1 MHHPGKHSIG
11 RFLMIGIGWT
21 MLVIIVATIAVYFSW
36 NMAMPDLF
44 GAVPMSFSNAFGL
57 VLLAAMASW
66 IPGSWGSRAQR
77 QPSPKNVEREN
88 VEREREDVQ
97 GEEGSRGTR
106 RLACWPAEG
115 PLTADY

>member
-1 MHHPGKHSIG
+1 MYHPGKHSIG

-44 GAVPMSFSNAFGL
+44 GAVPMSFTNAFGL

-66 IPGSWGSRAQR
+66 ILGRGVVGRNFNPRRRMW
-77 QPSPKNVEREN
+77 KEKMWREK
-88 VEREREDVQ
+88 EKMCKEKRDQ
-97 GEEGSRGTR
+97 GEQD
-106 RLACWPAEG
+106 A
-115 PLTADY
+115 